1 MKREILKASTIAATL
16 LALASVANAAD
27 APKIGMSVGSLGHP
41 FFVATIK
48 GATDEAKEISPSA
61 TLTSVASDWDLN
73 KQDGQID
80 SFISAGSNLILL
92 NAADP
97 KAIAPAVARARA
109 KGVVV
114 AAFDVAAEGADITV
128 MTNNKKAGELSCEEL
143 AKQLGDKGRVVV
155 IGGPPVTSVTDR
167 IAGCMDALKAHSDI
181 KVVFDNQ
188 NPGAGRDGGFAAMQA
203 YITRFPQ
210 IDGVFAI
217 NDEQAIGATLAA
229 KQQNRSEMKI
239 AAVDGSPEVVK
250 LLRDGSTLIVA
261 TSAQDPFGMA
271 VEAVKL
277 GWDAVQ
283 GKKPANPIVL
293 LEPKLVTAANAK
305 DVEGWRQSK

>member
-1 MKREILKASTIAATL
+1 MKREVLKANTIAATL
-16 LALASVANAAD
+16 MLAASAGHAAD

-48 GATDEAKEISPSA
+48 GATDEAKEINPSA

-97 KAIAPAVARARA
+97 KAIAPAVARAKA
-109 KGVVV
+109 KGIVV
-114 AAFDVAAEGADITV
+114 AAFDVAAEGADVTV

-143 AKQLGDKGRVVV
+143 ANQIGKKGQVVV

-167 IAGCMDALKAHSDI
+167 VSGCLEALKAFPDV
-181 KVVFDNQ
+181 KVTFDKQ
-188 NPGAGRDGGFAAMQA
+188 NPGASRDGGLAAMQA
-203 YITRFPQ
+203 YITRFPK

-217 NDEQAIGATLAA
+217 NDEQAIGANLGCQAA
-229 KQQNRSEMKI
+229 EPIRNENC
-239 AAVDGSPEVVK
+239 
-250 LLRDGSTLIVA
+250 
-261 TSAQDPFGMA
+261 FGRR
-271 VEAVKL
+271 L
-277 GWDAVQ
+277 
-283 GKKPANPIVL
+283 
-293 LEPKLVTAANAK
+293 
-305 DVEGWRQSK
+305 S

>member
-1 MKREILKASTIAATL
+1 MKRGVLKASTIAATL
-16 LALASVANAAD
+16 MLAANAGHAAD

-48 GATDEAKEISPSA
+48 GATDEAKEINPSA

-97 KAIAPAVARARA
+97 KAIAPAVARAKA
-109 KGVVV
+109 KGIIV
-114 AAFDVAAEGADITV
+114 AAFDVAAEGADVTV
-128 MTNNKKAGELSCEEL
+128 MTNNKKAGALSCEEL
-143 AKQLGDKGRVVV
+143 ANQIGKKGQVVV

-167 IAGCMDALKAHSDI
+167 VAGCLEALKAFPDV
-181 KVVFDNQ
+181 KVTFDKQ
-188 NPGAGRDGGFAAMQA
+188 NPGASRDGGFSAMQA
-203 YITRFPQ
+203 YITRFPK

-217 NDEQAIGATLAA
+217 NDEQAIGANLAA
-229 KQQNRSEMKI
+229 KQQTRSEMKI
-239 AAVDGSPEVVK
+239 ASVDGSPEVVNM
-250 LLRDGSTLIVA
+250 LREGSTLIIA

-283 GKKPANPIVL
+283 GKKPENPVVL

-305 DVEGWRQSK
+305 EVEGWRQSK